1 MCLAVSATIS
11 HREDRMV
18 LLSETIDCIHGKL
31 MERKMLQPN
40 RSKRLSHSCC
50 SAVKLLSCST
60 SSEYSANCNTS
71 CFSATNEVNYNSP
84 RDSMRPQ
91 GRVKKLVN
99 SICVT
104 ISAITH
110 LSDEDSLKD
119 RCLSCSLDGLKV
131 RHPRCD
137 VRVNGVTKVGPLREL
152 ITDTS
157 LHFEMSH
164 QLSNVNTVFSSVTLH
179 STWPSRWQ
187 NNSTEKLLGAAT
199 GADIDLTTMSYSD
212 SLEIVSC
219 DPHCGEDEEEERT
232 NIAAGNVAVEL
243 IQKDKNC
250 FNLSIDQSSDE
261 GDTLEEISY
270 EEPAQKKDPRGDNT
284 QISYPYGDNT
294 QISDL
299 KNNPYGDNTQI
310 SDPYVVVDI
319 LQNDPYGDDI
329 CEDWDDGHESGENNT
344 SMYTCDDAPENKELN
359 SHGESEKNKSEIDK
373 VDVYT
378 VSSRSTEKHE
388 NDIMSLC
395 DWSFLV
401 ESKRKKKKE
410 KNLIKEK
417 VISCAV
423 REKKLNDDVSSCSQ
437 SHDDM
442 GEGVDDDDDDYN
454 DSEEVED
461 NDHESVNRYLMN
473 QMKKKKNL
481 HGKKV

>member
-1 MCLAVSATIS
+1 MTDVCKAVSATIS
-11 HREDRMV
+11 HRSDRMV

-31 MERKMLQPN
+31 MERKTLQPN

-84 RDSMRPQ
+84 RDSMRPE

-137 VRVNGVTKVGPLREL
+137 VRVNGITKVGPLREL

-164 QLSNVNTVFSSVTLH
+164 QVSNANTAFSSVTLH

-187 NNSTEKLLGAAT
+187 NNSTEKLLKAAT

-219 DPHCGEDEEEERT
+219 DPHCGDDEEEERT
-232 NIAAGNVAVEL
+232 NIAAGNIAVEL

-250 FNLSIDQSSDE
+250 FIVSIDQSSEE
-261 GDTLEEISY
+261 GDTLKKTSY
-270 EEPAQKKDPRGDNT
+270 KEPAPKKDPFGDNT
-284 QISYPYGDNT
+284 EISE
-294 QISDL
+294 
-299 KNNPYGDNTQI
+299 
-310 SDPYVVVDI
+310 PYVVVDI

-329 CEDWDDGHESGENNT
+329 CEDWDDGHESDENNT
-344 SMYTCDDAPENKELN
+344 STYTCDDAPENKELN
-359 SHGESEKNKSEIDK
+359 SHGESGKNKSEIDK

-378 VSSRSTEKHE
+378 VSSKSTEKHK
-388 NDIMSLC
+388 NDVMSLC

-410 KNLIKEK
+410 KSLIKEK

-423 REKKLNDDVSSCSQ
+423 CEKKLNDDVSSCSQ

-442 GEGVDDDDDDYN
+442 GEREDDYDEYD

-461 NDHESVNRYLMN
+461 NDLGSVNRYFMN
-473 QMKKKKNL
+473 QMKKKKKL